1 MAEAKWYVVHTYSG
15 YENKVKTNIEKAIE
29 TTLRKRRP
37 FPPLAERKRIV
48 DRLDQILAVCD
59 ELTRDELK

>member
-1 MAEAKWYVVHTYSG
+1 MSTDNTIV
-15 YENKVKTNIEKAIE
+15 EKAIE

-37 FPPLAERKRIV
+37 FPPLAEQKRIV
-48 DRLDQILAVCD
+48 DRLVQILAARD

>member
-1 MAEAKWYVVHTYSG
+1 MSTDSTIV
-15 YENKVKTNIEKAIE
+15 EKAIE

-37 FPPLAERKRIV
+37 FPPFAERKRIV